1 MQTLLEKLAESLD
14 GTVHEEREKRLDL
27 SEVPEETKGVKPA
40 IIKQGVLRET
50 KNDNGDVVAY
60 ARIRMKQEPGED
72 PKYSLGVKHFRRKE
86 EAETEISKQMFDSFY
101 PDNLMKPQ
109 SKKRY
114 HLKSGWDIDVIDG
127 GGIKAEFE
135 HNKGDKVITPKEWK
149 IKHVS

>member
-1 MQTLLEKLAESLD
+1 MSILTKLSEALD
-14 GTVHEEREKRLDL
+14 GSVHEEREKRLDL
-27 SEVPEETKGVKPA
+27 SEVPPETKGIKPA

-86 EAETEISKQMFDSFY
+86 EAETEISKQMFDAFY

-109 SKKRY
+109 SKERF
-114 HLKSGWDIDVIDG
+114 HLKNGWDIDVIEG
-127 GGIKAEFE
+127 GGIKAEYE
-135 HNKGDKVITPKEWK
+135 HGKGEKIDVPKEWK
-149 IKHVS
+149 IKK